1 MHTFLRPGTLVL
13 TLGSA
18 LLIGCNASSD
28 SPTKTPPSQSQAKG
42 DPEKAAKS
50 EKSAAI
56 SEAVKSERPAATSEA
71 VKSERPAATSEAATP
86 REYVLTVEGM
96 T

>member
-1 MHTFLRPGTLVL
+1 MCVLLRPGMLVL

-28 SPTKTPPSQSQAKG
+28 SPTKTPSSQAKV

-71 VKSERPAATSEAATP
+71 ATP

>member
-1 MHTFLRPGTLVL
+1 MRISLRPGTLVL
-13 TLGSA
+13 TLGIA

-28 SPTKTPPSQSQAKG
+28 SPTKAASPQPEVDG
-42 DPEKAAKS
+42 DEGTAVKS
-50 EKSAAI
+50 EKPAAPT
-56 SEAVKSERPAATSEA
+56 EAVKSEKPTVTSAPA
-71 VKSERPAATSEAATP
+71 PP

>member
-1 MHTFLRPGTLVL
+1 MHALLRLGTLIL
-13 TLGSA
+13 TMGIA
-18 LLIGCNASSD
+18 FLIGCNVSSD
-28 SPTKTPPSQSQAKG
+28 SPTKSPSQHQAKG

-71 VKSERPAATSEAATP
+71 ATP

>member
-1 MHTFLRPGTLVL
+1 MRVLLGPGALVL
-13 TLGSA
+13 TLGIA

-28 SPTKTPPSQSQAKG
+28 SPTKAPPSQPQPRR
-42 DPEKAAKS
+42 DQEKAVKS
-50 EKSAAI
+50 EKSAAPF
-56 SEAVKSERPAATSEA
+56 ET
-71 VKSERPAATSEAATP
+71 ATP